1 MITSQENYNLE
12 FSCIPVSL
20 EANLVEIYKDWG
32 HLLMKMSQG
41 GRSWGS
47 LVLPGKMSH
56 KNFPLM
62 LKSGTRSRCSN
73 DWIPVHIRLTHQFIN
88 HAKVYSDHTI
98 FLHHPTQC
106 HGISKSICVWSNF
119 RYLFSG
125 SFFFFFFK
133 IMNHIRIQM
142 CQNGSILGSQMS
154 VWKKNG
160 RSFKI

>member
-1 MITSQENYNLE
+1 MITSQENYNVE

-41 GRSWGS
+41 GCSWGS

-56 KNFPLM
+56 KNSPLM
-62 LKSGTRSRCSN
+62 LKSGTRSRYSN

-88 HAKVYSDHTI
+88 HAKVYSNHTI

-106 HGISKSICVWSNF
+106 HGISKSILYDLISDICF
-119 RYLFSG
+119 LG
-125 SFFFFFFK
+125 LFFFFFK

-142 CQNGSILGSQMS
+142 CQNGSILGSQIS